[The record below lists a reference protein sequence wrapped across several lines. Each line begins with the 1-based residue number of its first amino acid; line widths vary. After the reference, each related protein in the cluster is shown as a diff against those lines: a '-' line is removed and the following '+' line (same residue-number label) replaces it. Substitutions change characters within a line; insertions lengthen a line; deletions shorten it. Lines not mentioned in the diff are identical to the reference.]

1 MSLQDFRFSSFFP
14 QKDGVLVIRER
25 LLHPKFGIKWM
36 NFLDISSSKMASC
49 QPWEGLSS
57 RETDKQLVYIRD
69 DGNRKMD
76 TEKRIIKKKPSKLRI
91 LKDVCWKHPVLPKTI
106 NVQISKPQKTFS
118 GNFCPFFWFDGHLPC
133 RKLGHNFHTERL
145 CEIQDQEWELQTREA
160 TNLRRIL
167 LVSAGG
173 LGPGGWVPPRYPI
186 PFHKGI

>member
-76 TEKRIIKKKPSKLRI
+76 TEKRIIKKKTIQTSNFEGCLLKTSSFTKNNQCPNFEASKNLLRQ
-91 LKDVCWKHPVLPKTI
+91 LLPVFLVWRTSPLS
-106 NVQISKPQKTFS
+106 QIGTQFP
-118 GNFCPFFWFDGHLPC
+118 H
-133 RKLGHNFHTERL
+133 
-145 CEIQDQEWELQTREA
+145 REA
-160 TNLRRIL
+160 VRNSGSRVRAPDAWSYEPPTDFACF
-167 LVSAGG
+167 SWWFGAWW
-173 LGPGGWVPPRYPI
+173 LGTPKVPN
-186 PFHKGI
+186 PFS